1 MRHAFWIFIAVLLV
15 SISAPSGLAQTPVNL
30 NVQGPDGSSLTFEL
44 PTTLSIYFDLH
55 CGPMTSRISG
65 PIPGGYIV
73 QQMPANTVS
82 FAQYFSFTL
91 SMISNGAE
99 GYFYFYIGR
108 PDGSGLATNVF
119 VLPFCAHCT
128 LTLSGTG
135 NSVDGTPVNL
145 TSPNAEILIG
155 NDGGL
160 SSGTINLLAGG
171 TVTVFE
177 PTPEPATSS
186 LMLIGIVSGVLVML
200 KRKA

>member
-1 MRHAFWIFIAVLLV
+1 
-15 SISAPSGLAQTPVNL
+15 
-30 NVQGPDGSSLTFEL
+30 
-44 PTTLSIYFDLH
+44 
-55 CGPMTSRISG
+55 
-65 PIPGGYIV
+65 
-73 QQMPANTVS
+73 
-82 FAQYFSFTL
+82 
-91 SMISNGAE
+91 
-99 GYFYFYIGR
+99 
-108 PDGSGLATNVF
+108 
-119 VLPFCAHCT
+119 
-128 LTLSGTG
+128 
-135 NSVDGTPVNL
+135 VDGTPVNL